1 MATIGLK
8 SMMAAKTISGNS
20 PQIMNFPEAATQTF
34 KRGEVV
40 YLVGGKVT
48 EISGD
53 TPGQILGVAVDDAS
67 ETTDTSIGVWIAND
81 DTVFEANYSDD
92 SQTGAVTAVNSVGL
106 RKILDR
112 DTTNSRVYVS
122 NSGTTPRVTIL
133 ALSEKD
139 EAGDTGGR
147 VLFQFMR
154 QYSQLFSTS

>member
-1 MATIGLK
+1 MY
-8 SMMAAKTISGNS
+8 
-20 PQIMNFPEAATQTF
+20 FPEAATQTF

-48 EISGD
+48 EIAGD
-53 TPGQILGVAVDDAS
+53 SPGQILGVSADDAS
-67 ETTDTSIGVWIAND
+67 GTTNTSTGVWIAND
-81 DTVFEANYSDD
+81 DTIFEANYSND
-92 SQTGAVTAVNSVGL
+92 SQSGAATNVNIVGL

-133 ALSEKD
+133 DLSEKD

-147 VLFQFMR
+147 VLFQFLR
-154 QYSQLFSTS
+154 QFSQLFSTS